1 MADRARCFEFLP
13 GEAVEGDVPEEPE
26 HWIAVYGELARFCQ
40 DVLARPGNEVDRADV
55 ARQMIHYRA
64 RLDFWEARRT
74 GTAHETG
81 QA

>member
-1 MADRARCFEFLP
+1 MADRARGLEFLP
-13 GEAVEGDVPEEPE
+13 EEAVEGDVPEEPE
-26 HWIAVYGELARFCQ
+26 HWIAVYEELARFCE

-55 ARQMIHYRA
+55 ARQMAHYRA

-74 GTAHETG
+74 GAPHETG